1 VNCGL
6 GLSAPPPAL
15 LLAVGVEGCFSD
27 GVGCGGALGGGDVF
41 AVGAWVVGPVAG
53 GIGAAAP
60 DGVVDVDIVDGPS
73 QAATTRLGDSGEW
86 EAPSAS

>member
-1 VNCGL
+1 
-6 GLSAPPPAL
+6 
-15 LLAVGVEGCFSD
+15 
-27 GVGCGGALGGGDVF
+27 
-41 AVGAWVVGPVAG
+41 VGAWVVGPVAG